1 MNTQRAFIFIGR
13 SGSGKG
19 TQAKMLREKMEGK
32 GMEILR
38 LELGDEFRNFWNKSG
53 YTPELSAELK
63 DNGSLQPEFL
73 AISIWSQML
82 IDFFNGEK
90 HLVADGVPRRIREA
104 KVLDGALRFY
114 GIQNPTIIYV
124 DIPREEAK
132 RRMLERARGDDQEAA
147 IEERLDWFD
156 IDVRRTLDYLEND
169 DYYHF
174 LTIDGVGT
182 PEEIHDRIMARV
194 QLD

>member
-1 MNTQRAFIFIGR
+1 MNTQRAFIFIGN

-19 TQAKMLREKMEGK
+19 TQAKMLREKMEEK

-53 YTPELSAELK
+53 YTPELSASLIK
-63 DNGSLQPEFL
+63 SGSLQPEFL
-73 AISIWSQML
+73 AISIWSDML
-82 IDFFNGEK
+82 IDFFNSDK

-114 GIQNPTIIYV
+114 GIKNPTIVYI

-132 RRMLERARGDDQEAA
+132 NRMLSRGRGDDEIAA
-147 IEERLDWFD
+147 IEERLNWFD
-156 IDVRRTLDYLEND
+156 QDVMRTIDFLEHD
-169 DYYHF
+169 DYYDF
-174 LTIDGVGT
+174 LRIDGVGT
-182 PEEIHDRIMARV
+182 PEEIHERIMEKANI
-194 QLD
+194 

>member
-1 MNTQRAFIFIGR
+1 MNTQRAFIFIGN

-19 TQAKMLREKMEGK
+19 TQAKMLREKMEEK

-53 YTPELSAELK
+53 YTAELSAGLASS
-63 DNGSLQPEFL
+63 GSLQPEFL
-73 AISIWSQML
+73 AISIWSDML

-114 GIQNPTIIYV
+114 GIKNPTIVYI
-124 DIPREEAK
+124 DIPREVAK
-132 RRMLERARGDDQEAA
+132 ERMLSRGRGDDEIAA
-147 IEERLDWFD
+147 IEERLNWFD
-156 IDVRRTLDYLEND
+156 QDVMRTIDFLEHD
-169 DYYHF
+169 DYYDF
-174 LTIDGVGT
+174 LRIDGVGT
-182 PEEIHDRIMARV
+182 PEEIHERIMERANI
-194 QLD
+194 

>member
-1 MNTQRAFIFIGR
+1 MNTQRAFIFIGN

-19 TQAKMLREKMEGK
+19 TQAKMLREKMEEK

-53 YTPELSAELK
+53 YTPELSASLIK
-63 DNGSLQPEFL
+63 SGSLQPEFL
-73 AISIWSQML
+73 AISIWSDML
-82 IDFFNGEK
+82 IDFFNSDK

-114 GIQNPTIIYV
+114 GIKNPTIVYI

-132 RRMLERARGDDQEAA
+132 NRMLSRGRGDDEIAA
-147 IEERLDWFD
+147 IEERLNWFD
-156 IDVRRTLDYLEND
+156 QDVMRTIDFLEHD
-169 DYYHF
+169 DYYDF
-174 LTIDGVGT
+174 LRIDGVGT
-182 PEEIHDRIMARV
+182 PEEIHERIMEEANI
-194 QLD
+194 